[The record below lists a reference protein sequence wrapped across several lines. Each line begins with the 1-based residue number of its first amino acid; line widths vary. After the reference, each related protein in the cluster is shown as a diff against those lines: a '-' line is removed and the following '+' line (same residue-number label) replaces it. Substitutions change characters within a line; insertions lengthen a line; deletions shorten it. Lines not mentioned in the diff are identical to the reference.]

1 MIRVGLPMLPGIELR
16 PVSLNKRQQSEEALF
31 QKHSRRAH
39 VSPMFPSFL
48 CGKHY
53 SRVCSCFQDTNYAY
67 ATQQGILT
75 KVRACEQLQKFS
87 EHEQAST
94 YLIFANNSSKSQ
106 SLRALSNWMRPFDTT
121 MHLCNTRVHI
131 ILTG

>member
-16 PVSLNKRQQSEEALF
+16 PVSLNKRNKKR
-31 QKHSRRAH
+31 KHFSRNIHGAC
-39 VSPMFPSFL
+39 MFPQCFPVSYA
-48 CGKHY
+48 GNIA
-53 SRVCSCFQDTNYAY
+53 SSVCSCFQDTNYAY

-75 KVRACEQLQKFS
+75 KVRACEQLQKHS